1 MARENWTP
9 RMESCLVG
17 VLVKQA
23 REGKRAENRFKKDAW
38 VTAQRE
44 LNSTYG
50 CFLDIIQV
58 KTKWGL
64 VSC

>member
-1 MARENWTP
+1 
-9 RMESCLVG
+9 MESFLVG

-23 REGKRAENRFKKDAW
+23 REGKRAENGFKKEAW
-38 VTAQRE
+38 VAARRK

-58 KTKWGL
+58 KTK
-64 VSC
+64 

>member
-1 MARENWTP
+1 
-9 RMESCLVG
+9 MESCLVG

-23 REGKRAENRFKKDAW
+23 RERKRAENGFKKEAW

-50 CFLDIIQV
+50 CSLNIIQV
-58 KTKWGL
+58 KTK
-64 VSC
+64 